1 MKNAS
6 EALLAGLEP
15 ERYEFRASPM
25 HQFALGRRDFFKIFG
40 AGLAVFTVVKNV
52 GAQETAPSPHGF
64 HNEELPKEIGA
75 WLHIGEDGT
84 VTGFVGKAEIGQNV
98 RTSLGQTIAD
108 ELGVPL
114 DNVCMVLGDTGLTP
128 FDAGTFGSRTTPTM
142 TPQLRRVAAAARELL
157 VEKAAKKWN
166 VAPGKLVAGDGK
178 VSDPAS
184 GKSLRYAEL
193 AREDFGKQTPPAED
207 PIKPA
212 SQWTIAGQP
221 VPKVDAREFVTGGH
235 QYTTDLRPKGM
246 LYGKVLRAPS
256 FGATLV
262 SYEDSAAKAMGDV
275 VLVRDGDFVGAAAPT
290 VAAAEAA
297 LATVLVK
304 WKEVPQIPDAEIFSY
319 LKKNAQ
325 PSQEERFRKSKG
337 SVGDGMAAAAQ
348 KLEASYT
355 AAYIAHA
362 PLEPR
367 AAVAQWTDGKLTVW
381 MGTQRPFA
389 VRDDLADIFHVP
401 EKNVRVIVP
410 DTGSAYGGKHTS
422 DAGLEAARLA
432 WAAGGRPVK
441 IVWTREEE
449 FTWAYFRPAGVIEV
463 KSGIGADGK
472 LTAWEFHNY
481 HSGMSAIETPYA
493 VANQVTQYHQVPL
506 VLRCGSYR
514 GLAGPVNHFAR
525 ETHMDALAHLA
536 AMDPLQF
543 RLANLADAR
552 MRAVLETGAKTF
564 GWPREKNEE
573 GQGFGVAAG
582 YEKGSYVATFAEIFV
597 DRKTRAVRV
606 KKLLEVFECGAI
618 VNPDG
623 LRNQVVGAMIQGLGG
638 ALFESIQFQNGRI
651 GNAHFAS
658 YRVPRFRDVPEIET
672 ILLDRKDIPSAGA
685 GETPIMAI
693 APAIGNAFH
702 DATKVRL
709 TSLPLRPELHLA
721 SC

>member
-1 MKNAS
+1 MKNAAETS
-6 EALLAGLEP
+6 WAGLEP
-15 ERYEFRASPM
+15 ERYEFRALPM
-25 HQFALGRRDFFKIFG
+25 HQFAIGRRDFFKLFG
-40 AGLAVFTVVKNV
+40 AGLAVFAVVKNV
-52 GAQETAPSPHGF
+52 GAQETAPGPHGF

-75 WLHIGEDGT
+75 WLHIGEDGS

-98 RTSLGQTIAD
+98 RTSLSQTIAD

-114 DNVCMVLGDTGLTP
+114 GNVRMVLADTALTP

-142 TPQLRRVAAAARELL
+142 TPQLRKVAAAARDLL
-157 VEKAAKKWN
+157 VEKAAKQWN
-166 VAPGKLVAGDGK
+166 VPAEKLVAADGK

-184 GKSLRYAEL
+184 GKSLRYAAL
-193 AREDFGKQTPPAED
+193 AREDFGKQTPPVED

-221 VPKVDAREFVTGGH
+221 VPKADARAFVTGTH
-235 QYTTDLRPKGM
+235 QYTTDLRPEGM
-246 LYGKVLRAPS
+246 LYGKLIRPPS
-256 FGATLV
+256 FGATVV
-262 SYEDSAAKAMGDV
+262 SYDDSAAKTTSDV

-290 VAAAEAA
+290 IVEVETA
-297 LATVLVK
+297 LAKVDVK
-304 WKEVPQIPDAEIFSY
+304 WKEVPQISDAEIFSY
-319 LKKNAQ
+319 LKKNVQ
-325 PSQEERFRKSKG
+325 PSQEERFRKARG
-337 SVGDGMAAAAQ
+337 SVADGLAAAAQ
-348 KLEASYT
+348 KLEASYRV
-355 AAYIAHA
+355 AYVAHA

-389 VRDDLADIFHVP
+389 VRNDLADVFHVP

-432 WAAGGRPVK
+432 RAASGRPVK

-449 FTWAYFRPAGVIEV
+449 FTWAYFRPAGVLEV
-463 KSGIGADGK
+463 KGGIGADGK

-481 HSGMSAIETPYA
+481 HSGMSGIETPYE
-493 VANQVTQYHQVPL
+493 VRNQWTQYHQVPL

-525 ETHMDALAHLA
+525 ETHMDSLAHLA
-536 AMDPLQF
+536 GMDPLQF
-543 RLANLADAR
+543 RLMNLTDAR
-552 MRAVLETGAKTF
+552 MRGVLETGAKSF
-564 GWPREKNEE
+564 GWPRGKKEQ

-597 DRKTRAVRV
+597 DRKTRAVSV

-638 ALFESIQFQNGRI
+638 ALFESIQFRDGRI
-651 GNAHFAS
+651 SNAHFAS

-693 APAIGNAFH
+693 APAIGNAFY

-709 TSLPLRPELHLA
+709 TSLPLQPELHLP
-721 SC
+721 S